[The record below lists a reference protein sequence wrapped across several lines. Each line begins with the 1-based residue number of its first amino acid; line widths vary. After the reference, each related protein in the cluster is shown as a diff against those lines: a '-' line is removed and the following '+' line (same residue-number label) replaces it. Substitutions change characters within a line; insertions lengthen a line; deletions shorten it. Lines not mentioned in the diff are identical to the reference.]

1 MSILSR
7 SFQKIMDTIKGKKH
21 IQEKDLELMMKD
33 ICLSFLE
40 ADVNYDV
47 IAHFNHLIREK
58 AVGKEVLK
66 GLEPQQQ
73 VVKIIN
79 EVLTTVL
86 GSKNIPLQLN
96 NPYDVVLLV
105 GLQGSGKT
113 TTAGKLAYF
122 VEKKLNKKVL
132 LIAADTY
139 RPGAVEQLVGIGEK
153 INIDV
158 FFQQNET
165 TMNIIDNGLKYALHN
180 GFETVIIDTTGRS
193 ALDQDMLDE
202 IKTIKE
208 KVKPSETLIVADSL
222 LGQQAS
228 VVAKGFHE
236 ALDATGVIM
245 TKMDADIKGGS
256 VLSIKYVTN
265 LPIKFISSSEKH
277 DDDNFE
283 IFYPDRMS
291 SRLLGMGDMLT
302 LIEKVEDKVNSEQD
316 KKLVNRLL
324 QDDYNYHDLQ
334 KQFKLLKKIGSMK
347 KILNF
352 IPGIGSKIRN
362 MPMLDKDIDKD
373 IITQFETIIQS
384 MTKEERLQ
392 PQLIQSNNRRRSR
405 IAKGSGNKL
414 KDVNLLID
422 FIEKQKQIS
431 KKMGNMYPDNLSA
444 LDNPEELLKQFMDQN

>member
-33 ICLSFLE
+33 IRLSFLE

-47 IAHFNHLIREK
+47 ITHFNHLIKEQ

-158 FFQQNET
+158 FFQKNET

-208 KVKPSETLIVADSL
+208 KVQPSETLIVADSL

-236 ALDATGVIM
+236 ALGATGVIM

-265 LPIKFISSSEKH
+265 LPIKFMSSSEKH

-302 LIEKVEDKVNSEQD
+302 LIEQVEDKVNSEQD
-316 KKLVNRLL
+316 KKLVDRLL

-352 IPGIGSKIRN
+352 IPGIGSKIKN
-362 MPMLDKDIDKD
+362 MPMLDKD

-431 KKMGNMYPDNLSA
+431 KKMGNMDPDNLSA

>member
-33 ICLSFLE
+33 IRLSFLE

-47 IAHFNHLIREK
+47 ITHFNHLIKEK
-58 AVGKEVLK
+58 VVGKEVLK

-139 RPGAVEQLVGIGEK
+139 RPGAVKQLVGIGEK

-158 FFQQNET
+158 FFQQNTT

-236 ALDATGVIM
+236 ALHATGVIM

-265 LPIKFISSSEKH
+265 LPIKFMSSSEKH

-302 LIEKVEDKVNSEQD
+302 LIEQVEDKVTSEQD
-316 KKLVNRLL
+316 KKLVDRLL

-362 MPMLDKDIDKD
+362 MPMLDKDI
-373 IITQFETIIQS
+373 ITQFETIIQS

-392 PQLIQSNNRRRSR
+392 PQLIQSNNRRRCR

-431 KKMGNMYPDNLSA
+431 KKMGNMELDNLSA

>member
-7 SFQKIMDTIKGKKH
+7 SFQKTMDIIKGKKH

-33 ICLSFLE
+33 IRLSFLE

-47 IAHFNHLIREK
+47 ITHFNHLIKEK

-73 VVKIIN
+73 VVKIVN

-96 NPYDVVLLV
+96 NTYDVVLLV

-139 RPGAVEQLVGIGEK
+139 RHGAVEQLVGIGKK

-208 KVKPSETLIVADSL
+208 KVKPSETLVVADSM

-265 LPIKFISSSEKH
+265 LPIKFMSFSEKH

-302 LIEKVEDKVNSEQD
+302 LIEQVEDKVNSEQD

-334 KQFKLLKKIGSMK
+334 KQFKLLKKIGSIK

-362 MPMLDKDIDKD
+362 MPMLDKDI
-373 IITQFETIIQS
+373 ITQFETIIQS
-384 MTKEERLQ
+384 MTKEERLK

-431 KKMGNMYPDNLSA
+431 KKMGNTNPDNLSA

>member
-33 ICLSFLE
+33 IRLSFLE

-122 VEKKLNKKVL
+122 VKKKLNKKVL

-165 TMNIIDNGLKYALHN
+165 TLNIIDNGLKYALHN

-291 SRLLGMGDMLT
+291 SRLLGMGDILT

-316 KKLVNRLL
+316 KKLMDRLL
-324 QDDYNYHDLQ
+324 QDDYNYNDLQ
-334 KQFKLLKKIGSMK
+334 RQFKLLKKIGSMK

-362 MPMLDKDIDKD
+362 MPMLDKDI
-373 IITQFETIIQS
+373 IAQFETIIQS

-414 KDVNLLID
+414 KDVNLLMD

-431 KKMGNMYPDNLSA
+431 KKMGNMDPDKLSA

>member
-33 ICLSFLE
+33 IHLSFLE

-47 IAHFNHLIREK
+47 ITHFNDLIKEQ

-86 GSKNIPLQLN
+86 GSKNIPLKLN

-158 FFQQNET
+158 FFQKNET

-208 KVKPSETLIVADSL
+208 KVQPSETLIVADSL

-265 LPIKFISSSEKH
+265 LPIKFMSSSEKH

-302 LIEKVEDKVNSEQD
+302 LIEQVEDKVNSEQD
-316 KKLVNRLL
+316 KKLVDRLL

-352 IPGIGSKIRN
+352 IPGIGSKIKN
-362 MPMLDKDIDKD
+362 MPMLDKDI
-373 IITQFETIIQS
+373 ITQFENIIQS

-431 KKMGNMYPDNLSA
+431 KKMGNMDPDNLSA
-444 LDNPEELLKQFMDQN
+444 LDNPEELLKQFMEQN

>member
-7 SFQKIMDTIKGKKH
+7 SFQKIMDTMKGKKH

-33 ICLSFLE
+33 IRLSFLE

-47 IAHFNHLIREK
+47 ITHFNHLIKEK

-79 EVLTTVL
+79 DVLTTVL

-122 VEKKLNKKVL
+122 VKKKLNKKVL

-139 RPGAVEQLVGIGEK
+139 RPGAVKQLVSIGEK

-158 FFQQNET
+158 FFQQNKN

-222 LGQQAS
+222 LGQKAS

-236 ALDATGVIM
+236 AFHATGVIM

-265 LPIKFISSSEKH
+265 LPIKFMSSSEKH

-302 LIEKVEDKVNSEQD
+302 LIEQVEDKVNSEQD
-316 KKLVNRLL
+316 KKLVDRLL

-362 MPMLDKDIDKD
+362 MPMLDKDI
-373 IITQFETIIQS
+373 ITQFETIIQS

-392 PQLIQSNNRRRSR
+392 PQLIQSNNRRRCR

-431 KKMGNMYPDNLSA
+431 KKMGNMELDNLSA

>member
-33 ICLSFLE
+33 IRLSFLE

-47 IAHFNHLIREK
+47 ITHFNHLIKEQ

-79 EVLTTVL
+79 EVLTTFL
-86 GSKNIPLQLN
+86 GSKNIPLKIN

-158 FFQQNET
+158 FFQKNET

-208 KVKPSETLIVADSL
+208 KVQPSETLIVADSL

-265 LPIKFISSSEKH
+265 LPIKFMSSSEKH

-302 LIEKVEDKVNSEQD
+302 LIEQVEDKVNSEQD
-316 KKLVNRLL
+316 KKLVDRLF

-352 IPGIGSKIRN
+352 IPGIGSKIKN
-362 MPMLDKDIDKD
+362 MPMLDKD

-431 KKMGNMYPDNLSA
+431 KKMGNMDPDNLSA
-444 LDNPEELLKQFMDQN
+444 LDNPEELLKQFMEQN

>member
-33 ICLSFLE
+33 IRLSFLE

-122 VEKKLNKKVL
+122 VKKKLNKKVL

-165 TMNIIDNGLKYALHN
+165 TLNIIDNGLKYALHN

-302 LIEKVEDKVNSEQD
+302 LIEKVEDKVNYEQD
-316 KKLVNRLL
+316 KKLVDRLL
-324 QDDYNYHDLQ
+324 QDDYNYNDLQ
-334 KQFKLLKKIGSMK
+334 RQFKLLKKIGSMK

-362 MPMLDKDIDKD
+362 MPMLDKDI
-373 IITQFETIIQS
+373 IAQFETIIQS

-431 KKMGNMYPDNLSA
+431 KKMGNMDPDKLSA